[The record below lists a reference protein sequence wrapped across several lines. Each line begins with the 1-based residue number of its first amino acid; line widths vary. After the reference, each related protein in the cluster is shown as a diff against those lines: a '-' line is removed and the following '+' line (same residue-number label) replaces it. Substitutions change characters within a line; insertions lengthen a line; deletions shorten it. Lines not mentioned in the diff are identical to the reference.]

1 MILGLGL
8 RTQISYRGPQ
18 GYPHGVGSPGKGAA
32 NWTVQGQPL
41 YHQGNPTQYH
51 PHYNE

>member
-32 NWTVQGQPL
+32 NWTVQGQSTGQP
-41 YHQGNPTQYH
+41 HSVSPTL
-51 PHYNE
+51 